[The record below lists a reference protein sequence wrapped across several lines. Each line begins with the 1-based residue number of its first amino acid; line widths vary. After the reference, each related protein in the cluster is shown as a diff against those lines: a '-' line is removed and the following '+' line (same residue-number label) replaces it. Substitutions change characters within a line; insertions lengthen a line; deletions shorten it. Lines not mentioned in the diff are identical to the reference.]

1 MKFERRLKASVQ
13 IDMTPLIDVVF
24 QLVIFFMITSVFK
37 VAPGINV
44 DLPTSSSAQTVKTNE
59 MRILAVSEFEIYVN
73 KDRSSLNGMPTIIQK
88 NTEGKKPEEMRAILE
103 ADKQAPYQLVVS
115 ILDVLRKTG
124 VSNVSLVTAKGK
136 TAE

>member
-1 MKFERRLKASVQ
+1 MRFERRLKTSAQ

-44 DLPTSSSAQTVKTNE
+44 DLPTSTSAQTVKTNE
-59 MRILAVSEFEIYVN
+59 MRILAVSEDEIYVN
-73 KDRSSLNGMPTIIQK
+73 KNRSSLKGLPLILKK

-103 ADKQAPYQLVVS
+103 ADKETTYQLVVS
-115 ILDVLRKTG
+115 ILDVCRKTG
-124 VSNVSLVTAKGK
+124 VSNVSLVTAKEKIGP
-136 TAE
+136 